1 MQRPTVVTV
10 FGILNIGFAALGL
23 IGAAAT
29 LLMFR
34 FLPAAGNPVLQ
45 LMNENALLKA
55 WTDASL
61 LLGVVASFFLLAAG
75 IGLLM
80 MRNWAR
86 VLSLAYG
93 IYAIL
98 SGVIGTVLT
107 LVLLCKPLLDTAGKH
122 RGPETVAAVGGAVGG
137 TVGGCIS
144 LIYPILLIIFMTR
157 PRVVAAFKT
166 PSLPPPLPR
175 Q

>member
-10 FGILNIGFAALGL
+10 FGILNIGFAAIGL

-34 FLPAAGNPVLQ
+34 FLPTTGNPVLQ

-55 WTDASL
+55 WTDVSL
-61 LLGVVASFFLLAAG
+61 VIGAVASVGLLAAG

-80 MRNWAR
+80 MKNWAR
-86 VLSLAYG
+86 VLSLVYG
-93 IYAIL
+93 VYAIL
-98 SGVIGTVLT
+98 SGVVGMVLT
-107 LVLLCKPLLDTAGKH
+107 VVLLCKPLLDTAGKH
-122 RGPETVAAVGGAVGG
+122 HGPEIVAAIAGAIGG